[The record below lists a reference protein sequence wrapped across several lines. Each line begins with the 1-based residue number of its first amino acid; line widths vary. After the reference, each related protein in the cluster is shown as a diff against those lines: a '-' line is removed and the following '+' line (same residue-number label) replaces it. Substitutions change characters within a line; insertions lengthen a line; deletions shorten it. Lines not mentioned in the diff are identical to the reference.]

1 MDVSVFR
8 FDTAM
13 FQPCG
18 RTRITA
24 VWRRHSAS
32 ALSAG
37 AASCRLPQLKMPPY
51 SLAVDSIAPAAC
63 GRFRA
68 VCPPSLELSSSFQQ
82 VPHTAFHPSGAASG
96 GVLDPIFAIAVL
108 PALLGG
114 IPELEAQVLCT
125 ILQSPVDKLLG
136 DGFDLLLQILCVG
149 MLLLDLLDL
158 YHLLSGEAEA
168 VQGSGPIRS
177 RRRHRLRRTGSHQL
191 IESVLGE
198 AVHKGNN
205 GAATFDQPTPGV
217 HIGDVG
223 ELIVGDI

>member
-1 MDVSVFR
+1 ML
-8 FDTAM
+8 
-13 FQPCG
+13 C
-18 RTRITA
+18 
-24 VWRRHSAS
+24 
-32 ALSAG
+32 
-37 AASCRLPQLKMPPY
+37 
-51 SLAVDSIAPAAC
+51 
-63 GRFRA
+63 
-68 VCPPSLELSSSFQQ
+68 
-82 VPHTAFHPSGAASG
+82 
-96 GVLDPIFAIAVL
+96 AVL
-108 PALLGG
+108 QP
-114 IPELEAQVLCT
+114 
-125 ILQSPVDKLLG
+125 PVDKLLG

>member
-68 VCPPSLELSSSFQQ
+68 VCPPSLEFSSSFQQ

-125 ILQSPVDKLLG
+125 TLQSPVDKLLG
-136 DGFDLLLQILCVG
+136 DGF
-149 MLLLDLLDL
+149 
-158 YHLLSGEAEA
+158 
-168 VQGSGPIRS
+168 
-177 RRRHRLRRTGSHQL
+177 
-191 IESVLGE
+191 VLGCFSLIFSISITSCR
-198 AVHKGNN
+198 ARPKPCRAPAPSGH
-205 GAATFDQPTPGV
+205 AAA
-217 HIGDVG
+217 
-223 ELIVGDI
+223 IVSDGRVVIS

>member
-1 MDVSVFR
+1 MRDCLPRLDLYPAWLAGVS
-8 FDTAM
+8 
-13 FQPCG
+13 G
-18 RTRITA
+18 RLA
-24 VWRRHSAS
+24 
-32 ALSAG
+32 ALRYFG
-37 AASCRLPQLKMPPY
+37 TLR
-51 SLAVDSIAPAAC
+51 
-63 GRFRA
+63 
-68 VCPPSLELSSSFQQ
+68 PPSLGCAPPLQQ
-82 VPHTAFHPSGAASG
+82 VFDAALHLPGTPGG
-96 GVLDPIFAIAVL
+96 GVPDLVAAIAICL
-108 PALLGG
+108 ALLGG

-205 GAATFDQPTPGV
+205 GAATFD
-217 HIGDVG
+217 
-223 ELIVGDI
+223 

>member
-1 MDVSVFR
+1 MSFVLTLQCSSRAAERVLPPSGG
-8 FDTAM
+8 DTA
-13 FQPCG
+13 P
-18 RTRITA
+18 
-24 VWRRHSAS
+24 
-32 ALSAG
+32 
-37 AASCRLPQLKMPPY
+37 LPSPQVLLPV
-51 SLAVDSIAPAAC
+51 A
-63 GRFRA
+63 
-68 VCPPSLELSSSFQQ
+68 CPPSLEFSSSFQQ

-205 GAATFDQPTPGV
+205 GAATFD
-217 HIGDVG
+217 
-223 ELIVGDI
+223 

>member
-1 MDVSVFR
+1 M
-8 FDTAM
+8 
-13 FQPCG
+13 
-18 RTRITA
+18 
-24 VWRRHSAS
+24 S
-32 ALSAG
+32 ALPRIFFVFSAG
-37 AASCRLPQLKMPPY
+37 PPHR
-51 SLAVDSIAPAAC
+51 V
-63 GRFRA
+63 
-68 VCPPSLELSSSFQQ
+68 
-82 VPHTAFHPSGAASG
+82 
-96 GVLDPIFAIAVL
+96 PIFAIAVL

-205 GAATFDQPTPGV
+205 GAATFD
-217 HIGDVG
+217 
-223 ELIVGDI
+223 